1 MHRLGHSL
9 VLSKQ
14 RQDPEPSAR
23 NATTMC
29 QAKLRLGGS
38 QSSRGER
45 DFSLFPA
52 AEYPAKVRLF
62 QQGSRAECAYFV
74 ASGITKLTCV
84 NPSGK
89 ELIVGLRG
97 PGSLLGTAAVILST
111 VYPATAST
119 VTPCSLRRVS
129 ATDLDGLLSTN
140 LDFGL
145 RPVLQEM
152 QAREVHAHLE
162 LMIDVVS
169 RTAQYRLAKLLFDA
183 FVIRDMH
190 SETDRS
196 LPIPL
201 KQWEIAELLAVTPEH
216 TSRVLRR
223 LEKEGLISRK
233 RNILFVLDAQRL
245 ASFLDE
251 TWSLRSDES
260 PLALAEGPAGRI
272 KSGHL
277 SQCVANKGSLAASP
291 PPHIAAHEHIQD
303 FDKTA

>member
-1 MHRLGHSL
+1 MCLLGHSL

-23 NATTMC
+23 NATTMD

-74 ASGITKLTCV
+74 ASGITKLTCI

-129 ATDLDGLLSTN
+129 ATELDGLLSTN
-140 LDFGL
+140 LDFC
-145 RPVLQEM
+145 RYLQEM

-190 SETDRS
+190 SGTDRS

-245 ASFLDE
+245 ASFLDG
-251 TWSLRSDES
+251 TRPLRSDDS
-260 PLALAEGPAGRI
+260 PRALAEGPAGRI

-277 SQCVANKGSLAASP
+277 SQCVANNGSHAASR

-303 FDKTA
+303 SDKNA